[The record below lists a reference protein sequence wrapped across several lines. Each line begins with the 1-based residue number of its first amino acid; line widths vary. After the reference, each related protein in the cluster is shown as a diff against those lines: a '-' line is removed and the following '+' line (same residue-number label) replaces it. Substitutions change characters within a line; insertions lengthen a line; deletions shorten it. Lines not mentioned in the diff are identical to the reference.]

1 MRAIVLDIE
10 GTTTPVTF
18 VYDRLFPYAR
28 THLRQYLETH
38 GASPESQAIV
48 ARLRREHD
56 VDRRDSTD
64 VPAWEETTVAARDDS
79 VVRYVTWL
87 MDRDRKSPA
96 LKELQ
101 GLIWQEAYATGALI
115 GEVFDDV
122 PRALQRWQDEGIGVG
137 IFSSGSV
144 LAQKLLFGHSSAG
157 DLTALL
163 RWHFDTS
170 VGPKTQAESYQRIA
184 STIGEPPS
192 NLLFISDVVRELDAA
207 RAAGLRTVLCL
218 RPGNAPPPSDHD
230 HSIIRS
236 FDELTL

>member
-10 GTTTPVTF
+10 GTTTPVAF
-18 VYDRLFPYAR
+18 VYERLFPYAR
-28 THLRQYLETH
+28 DRLRQYLAAH
-38 GASPESQAIV
+38 GAAPDGQSIV
-48 ARLRREHD
+48 AQLRREHD
-56 VDRRDSTD
+56 VERRDSTD
-64 VPAWEETTVAARDDS
+64 VPAWEETTTAVRDDS

-87 MDRDRKSPA
+87 MDRDRKSQA

-101 GLIWQEAYATGALI
+101 GRIWEEGYRTGQLV

-122 PRALQRWQDEGIGVG
+122 PLALRRWRDEGISVG

-157 DLTALL
+157 DLTPFL

-170 VGPKTQAESYQRIA
+170 VGQKTEAESYQRIA
-184 STIGEPPS
+184 STIGESPS
-192 NLLFISDVVRELDAA
+192 NILFISDVVRELDAA
-207 RAAGLRTVLCL
+207 RSAGLRTVVCL

-236 FDELTL
+236 FDELK